1 MFDSLSEQLRD
12 RFKSIDRKTVIIAA
26 AVSAGAVALASGII
40 YYAPYLTIDNL
51 KNATANRN
59 TDALS
64 ESIDFPALRMS
75 IKENVK
81 AQVLKQ
87 MAGAEAATTAKMT
100 PAQVE
105 KTIDPVVDK
114 LVTPE
119 GLDRLIHDKIPDAK
133 IDLSNLDRDINK
145 SDLTMGYESF
155 DRFVVRITD
164 KVDRSKNVS
173 LILKRSGLGWK
184 LAGIDIAKL
193 S

>member
-1 MFDSLSEQLRD
+1 MFDSVSEQLRE
-12 RFKSIDRKTVIIAA
+12 RFKTIERKTVVIGA
-26 AVSAGAVALASGII
+26 AVSAGVVALAGGGI

-59 TDALS
+59 TEALS
-64 ESIDFPALRMS
+64 ESIDFPSLRMS

-87 MAGAEAATTAKMT
+87 MAGAEAPTAAKMT

-119 GLDRLIHDKIPDAK
+119 GLERLINDKIPEAK
-133 IDLSNLDRDINK
+133 IDLSNLERDINK

-155 DRFVVRITD
+155 DRFVVKITD

-184 LAGIDIAKL
+184 LAGIDIAEF

>member
-12 RFKSIDRKTVIIAA
+12 RFKSIERKTVIIAA
-26 AVSAGAVALASGII
+26 VSAGVVALAGGGV

-64 ESIDFPALRMS
+64 DSIDFPSLRMS

-87 MAGAEAATTAKMT
+87 MAGAEAPTAAKMT

-119 GLDRLIHDKIPDAK
+119 GLERLINDKIPEAK

-184 LAGIDIAKL
+184 LAGIDIAEF

>member
-1 MFDSLSEQLRD
+1 MFDSLSKQLRD
-12 RFKSIDRKTVIIAA
+12 RFKSIDRKTAIVVAA
-26 AVSAGAVALASGII
+26 ASAGLVAVASGGI
-40 YYAPYLTIDNL
+40 YYAPYLAIDNL

-59 TDALS
+59 SEALS
-64 ESIDFPALRMS
+64 DEIDFPSLRMS

-87 MAGAEAATTAKMT
+87 MAGAETSTAAKMT

-105 KTIDPVVDK
+105 KMVDPMVDK

-119 GLDRLIHDKIPDAK
+119 GLERLIHDKIPEAK
-133 IDLSNLDRDINK
+133 IDLSNLDRDINR

-155 DRFVVRITD
+155 DRFAIHITD
-164 KVDRSKNVS
+164 KVDRAKKVS
-173 LILKRSGLGWK
+173 LILKRNGLGWK
-184 LAGIDIAKL
+184 LSGIDITKL